1 MWIATKICGSYSLC
15 FTYSF
20 RPLGFFIPSK
30 FRPRPYPCTFEI
42 WRTDTA
48 TESELQQFLID
59 SDPDGSPIF
68 TGRGRGRGRREL
80 QKEAWYIRTLL
91 TDYKGQKG
99 REKGDGR
106 HKARWCARGTWRA
119 CSRTTCWRTSSADCR
134 LEASPFPALVARAH
148 RQPRHPARGY
158 PPAVTGAGLVLSY
171 NEVEYAEIFARPS
184 VDQGDY

>member
-1 MWIATKICGSYSLC
+1 MPASQHYHNYWELRGRVPASVEQTKTIKAYISYIQVDFIMWIATKICGSYSLC

-48 TESELQQFLID
+48 TDSELQQFLID

-80 QKEAWYIRTLL
+80 HTMSKKGKFTSVATDAIPKSVCDKKKLQTRIRE
-91 TDYKGQKG
+91 Q
-99 REKGDGR
+99 
-106 HKARWCARGTWRA
+106 
-119 CSRTTCWRTSSADCR
+119 
-134 LEASPFPALVARAH
+134 AS
-148 RQPRHPARGY
+148 
-158 PPAVTGAGLVLSY
+158 AVTCPV
-171 NEVEYAEIFARPS
+171 NARL
-184 VDQGDY
+184 